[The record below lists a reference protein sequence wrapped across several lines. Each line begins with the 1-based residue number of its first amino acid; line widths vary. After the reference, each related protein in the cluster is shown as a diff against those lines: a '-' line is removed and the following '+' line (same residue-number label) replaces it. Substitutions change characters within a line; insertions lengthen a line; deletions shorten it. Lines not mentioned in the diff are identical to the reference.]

1 MQKRF
6 IWRGLCGI
14 AAAVIVAGCT
24 PHGEPLESA
33 ALVIPP
39 PSDQRPQDE
48 PVLLGK
54 VHYAA
59 GDYGLAERYFRAAVE
74 SNSKSNEA
82 WLGLAASY
90 DRLARYDLAER
101 AYRHLLS
108 VQGRTPEVLNNLG
121 YHHLLRGNLAQA
133 RSYLMEAERKDPGNP
148 MIQGNL
154 HLLAT
159 WKNGEPT

>member
-1 MQKRF
+1 MRHQF
-6 IWRGLCGI
+6 IRRALWS
-14 AAAVIVAGCT
+14 AALAVMMGGCL
-24 PHGEPLESA
+24 PHDEPLETTA
-33 ALVIPP
+33 IVIPP

-59 GDYGLAERYFRAAVE
+59 GDYGLAERHFRAAVE
-74 SNSKSNEA
+74 SNPKSNEA

-101 AYRHLLS
+101 AYRQLLS
-108 VQGRTPEVLNNLG
+108 TQGRTPEVLNNLG
-121 YHHLLRGNLAQA
+121 YHHMLRGNLAQA
-133 RSYLMEAERKDPGNP
+133 RSYLQEAERKDPGNP

-159 WKNGEPT
+159 WKTGEAT